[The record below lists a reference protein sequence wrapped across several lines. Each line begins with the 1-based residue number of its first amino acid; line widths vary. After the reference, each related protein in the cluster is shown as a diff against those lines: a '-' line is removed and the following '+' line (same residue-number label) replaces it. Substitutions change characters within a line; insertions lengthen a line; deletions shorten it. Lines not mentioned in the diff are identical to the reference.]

1 MDHRFLHTSAAF
13 CVTLGLWALPCVGQ
27 DYTVTDLGAFPGG
40 ETAWAFGI
48 NDAGQIA
55 ASAMY
60 NEASQFHHAAL
71 WDDGVLTDLGQLGEE
86 DFTFRSFATAINA
99 QGHVVGGSP
108 VPGGFGAPL
117 DRAFLHDGTEMIL
130 LPPLSGGRRS
140 FAFDINDN
148 GYVVG
153 NSGTNEIHN
162 NKWIIHAVLW
172 TNRSPQDLG
181 TLGGRYSWAYAINNS
196 HTVVGASLLDNGPV
210 HAFFWSDGTMTDMG
224 TLGGASSRAW
234 DINETGQ
241 IVGWAQDTDA
251 ARRAFLFEQDT
262 MTDLGTLPGAK
273 MSEAYGVNNAGQIVG
288 MSWVPGQ
295 GPHAVL
301 WDGGIALDLN
311 DLVEN
316 NSPWTLQVARQINN
330 SGQIV
335 GYGRLEGVT
344 RAFLLT
350 LATCAADIDGDGDT
364 DMDDFLTYLSMWTAG
379 DPLADWNADGTIN
392 TQDFIAYLGDWA
404 AGCP

>member
-1 MDHRFLHTSAAF
+1 MVQRRVHSCPVLCIA
-13 CVTLGLWALPCVGQ
+13 LGLWALPCVGQ
-27 DYTVTDLGAFPGG
+27 DYTVTDLGALPGG
-40 ETAWAFGI
+40 ETAWAFGL
-48 NDAGQIA
+48 NDAGQVA

-60 NEASQFHHAAL
+60 NEASLFHHAVL
-71 WDDGVLTDLGQLGEE
+71 WDDGVLTDLGQLG
-86 DFTFRSFATAINA
+86 DNGSTFHSFATAINA
-99 QGHVVGGSP
+99 QGHVVGGSS
-108 VPGGFGAPL
+108 VPSGFGSL
-117 DRAFLHDGTEMIL
+117 DQAFLHDGTEMIQ
-130 LPPLSGGRRS
+130 LPPLNGGDLC
-140 FAFDINDN
+140 FAHDINDN
-148 GYVVG
+148 GDVVG
-153 NSGTNEIHN
+153 ISDTGEIQN
-162 NKWIIHAVLW
+162 NKRIIHGALW
-172 TNRSPQDLG
+172 IDRSPQDLG
-181 TLGGRYSWAYAINNS
+181 TLGGNYSQAHAINNS
-196 HTVVGASLLDNGPV
+196 RTVVGASLLDNGPS

-241 IVGWAQDTDA
+241 IVGWAQDATA

-273 MSEAYGVNNAGQIVG
+273 ASEAYGVNNAGQIVG
-288 MSWVPGQ
+288 MSWVPGE

-301 WDGGIALDLN
+301 WDGGAAVDLN
-311 DLVEN
+311 DLIEN
-316 NSPWTLQVARQINN
+316 NSPWTLQIARQINS

-364 DMDDFLTYLSMWTAG
+364 DMADFLTYLSMWAAG
-379 DPLADWNADGTIN
+379 ALIADWNDDGTVN

-404 AGCP
+404 AGCQ